1 MFYFNIYSMMGLA
14 GMIAALLLTRRW
26 KDNKRILLLLFN
38 CGFLLVFNYKLFL
51 FYAAYT
57 VLNYLGYSLL
67 CRVTFARL
75 AWFIGF
81 IAANI
86 GIVSLTRF
94 MEYGWLE
101 HPIANLIVTIGL
113 VYNVLKVIDAY
124 YFAYFFRRDGQ
135 VPALDYANFILFIP
149 TFTSGPILRFRDF
162 IADSKKPYTVD
173 SALIESSVKRIILGL
188 FKAVVVAFYMRTVF
202 DYIAG
207 QELLFYHSIFLL
219 FWFYLLIY
227 VDFSGYSDI
236 AIGFGQLLGY
246 QIPENF
252 KKPFLSPSMTQFWRN
267 WHASLGDWFR
277 EHIFM
282 FFSRKAISK
291 WTGAYLSLLIM
302 TLIGLW
308 HGYTWPYFL
317 YGLYHGGLMALE
329 NLFGL
334 SLVNKKKSS
343 KTYYYFRVV
352 CTQILVAISVIVY
365 SGNIDIVMKIYNGLL
380 SFPSF

>member
-1 MFYFNIYSMMGLA
+1 MFYFNIYSIIGLA
-14 GMIAALLLTRRW
+14 GMIAVLLLTRHW
-26 KDNKRILLLLFN
+26 KDNKRVLLLLFN
-38 CGFLLVFNYKLFL
+38 FGFLLVFNYKLFL

-57 VLNYLGYSLL
+57 AINYAGYRFL
-67 CRVTFARL
+67 CRVTYARL

-81 IAANI
+81 ILVNI

-94 MEYGWLE
+94 LEYGWFN
-101 HPIANLIVTIGL
+101 HPAADLVVAIGL
-113 VYNVLKVIDAY
+113 IYNVLKVIDAY
-124 YFAYFFRRDGQ
+124 YFAYFFRKDGQ
-135 VPALDYANFILFIP
+135 AAALDYANFILFIP

-162 IADSKKPYTVD
+162 IADSKKPYSVD
-173 SALIESSVKRIILGL
+173 SAQIEANVKRIILGL
-188 FKAVVVAFYMRTVF
+188 FKAVVLSFYMRTAF

-207 QELLFYHSIFLL
+207 QELMVYHSIFLL

-236 AIGFGQLLGY
+236 AIGFGRLLGY

-291 WTGAYLSLLIM
+291 TTGASLSLLIM
-302 TLIGLW
+302 VLIGLW
-308 HGYTWPYFL
+308 HGYTWPYLL
-317 YGLYHGGLMALE
+317 YGLYHGCLIALE
-329 NLFGL
+329 NLFGF
-334 SLVNKKKSS
+334 SLVNKKKVS
-343 KTYYYFRVV
+343 KPYYYFRIIW
-352 CTQILVAISVIVY
+352 TQTLVAFSVIVY
-365 SGNIDIVMKIYNGLL
+365 SGNIEIAMKIYRGLL